1 MDKYYLGNL
10 RELEEYCNLY
20 FPLII
25 NYSRSILGIDLKK
38 DPFEGDHLGIQ
49 TSSADEYTK
58 YYEHLSSYMTHNF
71 TNDLHSRKVSIF
83 SFKDQFLSNGI
94 SLNGIEIFEPK
105 PDTDISNL
113 KLGVEHIS
121 IISKDYEKTFED
133 IPKEYISKSAEY
145 PEGRFF
151 KTKFTN
157 LVEIEFRDRSLIKKQ
172 T

>member
-58 YYEHLSSYMTHNF
+58 YY
-71 TNDLHSRKVSIF
+71 DLHSRKVSIF